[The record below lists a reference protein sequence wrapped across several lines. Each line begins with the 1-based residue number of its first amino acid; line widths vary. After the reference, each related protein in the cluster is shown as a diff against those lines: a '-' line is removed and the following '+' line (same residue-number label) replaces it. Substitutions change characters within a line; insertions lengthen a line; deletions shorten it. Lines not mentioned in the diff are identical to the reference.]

1 MTVVEAQ
8 PVPARRLSRRMR
20 PLLVWL
26 LAPAFGLLGSWLWR
40 TQRLPA
46 RAPSGPVMAATPDN
60 LPLDRSLRTTAGSM
74 VVLSADSTV
83 PATGGA
89 VTPVLVAKPRQ
100 PEPVHEDLQHPPLPW
115 PLDGALALGGTISR
129 DSALEPP
136 VPAMVQAERLLQQ
149 RSGDPLYAL
158 PPSLRQPFRRV
169 LTQLPQHPGVRPA
182 RVVVLPVAKL
192 QRPIE
197 VPLLLHPSG
206 EIDVFA
212 EPMTRVAAAAM
223 EQWLNRLDAPSARE
237 VQPLLLRLLP
247 MPAGHAGPLAA
258 PES

>member
-1 MTVVEAQ
+1 MTVVESQ
-8 PVPARRLSRRMR
+8 PVPDRRLSRRMR
-20 PLLVWL
+20 PWLVWL
-26 LAPAFGLLGSWLWR
+26 LAPALGLLGSWLWR

-46 RAPSGPVMAATPDN
+46 RAPSGPVMAATPDT

-74 VVLSADSTV
+74 VVLSADSM
-83 PATGGA
+83 
-89 VTPVLVAKPRQ
+89 PVLVAQPRQ
-100 PEPVHEDLQHPPLPW
+100 PEPVHEDLHHPPLPW

-212 EPMTRVAAAAM
+212 EPVTRVAAAAM

-247 MPAGHAGPLAA
+247 MPAGHAGALAA